1 MTFEIELSSR
11 VYRFLKNIDKAIY
24 NRIIKKLE
32 GLSEDPFPPDA
43 KRVTGRKEKTFRV
56 RVGDYRI
63 LYVVYFN
70 KETILILN
78 MDKRPKAYR

>member
-1 MTFEIELSSR
+1 MKFEIELSSR
-11 VYRFLKNIDKAIY
+11 AYRFLKNIDKTIY
-24 NRIIKKLE
+24 DRIIKKLD

-43 KRVTGRKEKTFRV
+43 KRVTGRKEKAFRV

-63 LYVVYFN
+63 LYAVYFN

-78 MDKRPKAYR
+78 IDKRPKAYR

>member
-1 MTFEIELSSR
+1 MKFEIELSSR
-11 VYRFLKNIDKAIY
+11 AYRFLKNIDKVVY

-43 KRVTGRKEKTFRV
+43 KKVAGRKEKAFRV

-78 MDKRPKAYR
+78 MDKRPKAYQ

>member
-1 MTFEIELSSR
+1 MKFEIELSSR
-11 VYRFLKNIDKAIY
+11 AYRFLKNIDKVVY

-43 KRVTGRKEKTFRV
+43 KSVTGRKEKAFRV
-56 RVGDYRI
+56 RVGDHRI

-78 MDKRPKAYR
+78 VDKRPKAYR

>member
-1 MTFEIELSSR
+1 MKFEIELSSR
-11 VYRFLKNIDKAIY
+11 AYRFLKNIDKTIY

-32 GLSEDPFPPDA
+32 ELSEDPSPPHA
-43 KRVTGRKEKTFRV
+43 KKVAGRKEKAFRV

-63 LYVVYFN
+63 LYVVYFD